1 MTTTEETKTGVIR
14 ELLRVSGPCITV
26 VLAGNEAGDTAIE
39 LKDAVSAIRGE
50 FRKRGEDSESL
61 VKPIVATN
69 AQVRGETRAR
79 GSIVI
84 LRSPQVM
91 QVHRVRGLGSLI
103 RVDDHFDVRTVLALE
118 GARKNFY
125 ILALSQKRTRILKCT
140 EDAAEEIPFPAG
152 FPFSLADAMQT
163 SRPDHVLDNRS
174 SGGPSIGAGAVVFGT
189 SSDREAKDE
198 YLLHFFK
205 DIDRAVNVALK
216 GSAEPLVPAGVEH
229 EMALY
234 RRVNTYAEVV
244 DPGVHG
250 APDGLE
256 GGEMHRRA
264 LRLLEEWQQEPGRV
278 VPADFDRRVS
288 AGLASMHIQEIV
300 PAAFAGRVSQFF
312 FQANAQYPGAYDS
325 VRQKVKGTEDPLDGP
340 ADLVESA
347 AYQTILQGGEA
358 RILAARAMPGG
369 APICAVF
376 RYAA

>member
-1 MTTTEETKTGVIR
+1 MTTTEGTKTEVIR
-14 ELLRVSGPCITV
+14 ELLRVPGPCITV

-69 AQVRGETRAR
+69 AQVRGETKAR

-84 LRSPQVM
+84 LRAPQVM
-91 QVHRVRGLGSLI
+91 QVHRVRGLRSQL

-118 GARKNFY
+118 AARKNFY

-163 SRPDHVLDNRS
+163 RQPDHMLDNRS

-229 EMALY
+229 EIALY
-234 RRVNTYAEVV
+234 RRVNSYAEVV
-244 DPGVHG
+244 DPGVQG

-264 LRLLEEWQQEPGRV
+264 LRSLEEWQQEPGRV

-325 VRQKVKGTEDPLDGP
+325 VRQKVKRTEDPLDGP

-347 AYQTILQGGEA
+347 AYQTILQGGQA
-358 RILAARAMPGG
+358 QIIAARAMPGG